1 MNKNRKKTYL
11 LALLPFLILVGMFE
25 LIPVL
30 SIVVKS
36 FIPENQTIGFTLENY
51 ISVFT
56 TKLYQTAIVNS
67 LMVSLI
73 SSVTGIVIAFIGAQ
87 AMHKIGGRFQQI
99 YMSLLNMV
107 SNFSGVP
114 LAFSFIILFGHAGV
128 LTAVGSKFGIGFLEN
143 FPLYTVWGLL
153 STYIYFQIPLAI
165 MLTIPAFEGI
175 KKEWQQAVNLLGGS
189 NLTFWIRVGIPV
201 LLPSLLGTFS
211 VLFANAISAYGTA
224 YGLLANNVS
233 ILPIRISEQ
242 FVGDVV
248 QRPHFGSAMAVIMM
262 LLLIASIMLNEK
274 IAKRV
279 KGGVK

>member
-1 MNKNRKKTYL
+1 MNSKKKTYL
-11 LALLPFLILVGMFE
+11 LALLPFLILIGMFE
-25 LIPVL
+25 LIPTA

-36 FIPENQTIGFTLENY
+36 FIPENQSLGFTLDHY
-51 ISVFT
+51 ISIFT

-73 SSVTGIVIAFIGAQ
+73 SSVVGIIIAFIGAQ
-87 AMHKIGGRFQQI
+87 AVYELGGKFKQVYLSI
-99 YMSLLNMV
+99 LNMV

-128 LTAVGSKFGIGFLEN
+128 LTAIGTKFGIEFLKN
-143 FPLYTVWGLL
+143 FPLYSVWGLL

-165 MLTIPAFEGI
+165 LLAIPAFEGVR
-175 KKEWQQAVNLLGGS
+175 KEWKQAVHLLGGS
-189 NLTFWIRVGIPV
+189 NFIFWKKVGIPV

-224 YGLLANNVS
+224 YGLMANNVA

-242 FVGDVV
+242 FVGDIM
-248 QRPHFGSAMAVIMM
+248 QRPHFGSALAVIMIVM
-262 LLLIASIMLNEK
+262 LVVSILINERIVK
-274 IAKRV
+274 KV
-279 KGGVK
+279 KGGK